1 MQNTAAT
8 TRKPHRKQQRIPT
21 ARVNPPPYAATGKV
35 SGLRGGAGTLAQPA
49 SFHWGENRE
58 RIPLPSPHFTPRN
71 ASKTAVSLYARWNRM
86 ISRLLLLLLFPP
98 SKSPPPPPPPP
109 PRKGKRVNCDVYPTQ
124 PCHCLSLRTVQYV
137 LLYTYIPTRSESS
150 SGKVKGRQI
159 GCVEGRLIGK
169 PGYVVYYHPRE
180 TKPSVSKRASR
191 DRGLAFAAVPTTQST
206 VSVALAGVRGSAGL
220 PVPLLRQEEGEENTP
235 PSSGGLSCLR
245 RSLPFN

>member
-98 SKSPPPPPPPP
+98 SKSPPPPP
-109 PRKGKRVNCDVYPTQ
+109 RKGKRVNCDVYPTQ

-191 DRGLAFAAVPTTQST
+191 DRGLAFAAVPTTQSM
-206 VSVALAGVRGSAGL
+206 VSVALAGVSGSAG
-220 PVPLLRQEEGEENTP
+220 PAAALRGGRRKDS
-235 PSSGGLSCLR
+235 SSGGLSCLR